1 MNKSLSFSTF
11 LISILAL
18 MATTSCSP
26 NKLDD
31 SDQTIMQIRGY
42 VLEVVPRNVS
52 EFETLK
58 VRTKDGELY
67 HFTSDTFTGFTP
79 AHIKEH
85 LLFGQTVLV
94 KFISRDGI
102 LIAITLED

>member
-11 LISILAL
+11 LIAILAL

-52 EFETLK
+52 EFEILK
-58 VRTKDGELY
+58 VRTENGELY

-79 AHIKEH
+79 THIKEH
-85 LLFGQTVLV
+85 QLFGQTVLV
-94 KFISRDGI
+94 KFVSHDGI